1 MASIAVVALAL
12 LLFCGAST
20 AAGHTAKARNQA
32 TTQASPDRS
41 GEQSDTGSVSPAVAY
56 GAGWISALLAGM
68 AFISASRRKPRI
80 RLFEGS
86 EPNGPEW
93 IAVTAVIGRRAIDV
107 QEVGLVLAWGPPW
120 SRRRY
125 WHPGPSR
132 PSLPK
137 YLSDGAVIEVG
148 FEVSGLID
156 DLSDAVD
163 EAVRTR
169 ATTQPY
175 LAGSGKK
182 YRGRGSMGLRTWVTS
197 LVRSFRVAE
206 NQ

>member
-1 MASIAVVALAL
+1 MAGAALVALVL
-12 LLFCGAST
+12 LLFCGASR
-20 AAGHTAKARNQA
+20 AARHTAKASDQV
-32 TTQASPDRS
+32 TTQVSSDPS
-41 GEQSDTGSVSPAVAY
+41 GQQSDNGSVSPAVAY
-56 GAGWISALLAGM
+56 GAGWISALLASV
-68 AFISASRRKPRI
+68 AFFSASRRKPRI
-80 RLFEGS
+80 RLLEGS

-93 IAVTAVIGRRAIDV
+93 MAVTAVVGRRAIDV

-132 PSLPK
+132 PPLPK

-156 DLSDAVD
+156 DLSDAVG

-169 ATTQPY
+169 ATAQPY

-182 YRGRGSMGLRTWVTS
+182 YRGRGSNGLRTWVKS

-206 NQ
+206 SR